1 MISTIGLNIKALKK
15 EPFSGS
21 HHGMRYY
28 LRTEG
33 DTLSAFLYP
42 EPWSFERTPEEEK
55 EKKTFRLP
63 RKDWNPPSTGST
75 SLTRQNVLS
84 GNRKPKTA

>member
-28 LRTEG
+28 LRTK
-33 DTLSAFLYP
+33 DDVLSVFLYP
-42 EPWSFERTPEEEK
+42 EPWSFERTPEK
-55 EKKTFRLP
+55 KKKKKTFRLP

>member
-55 EKKTFRLP
+55 EKKD